1 MLIGLPRTMH
11 ASYEPAQLGTVARIA
26 GVYAAIGTGLGLLA
40 LRRYRNGL
48 YILAGLACYMNF
60 QYGPYGVAHPISFF
74 VSIYDVTHAIGVDN
88 FSKLPGMAKC
98 TSNNTCTQ
106 LGQYEYHPAWAVD
119 FYDRFVLGDAVRRG
133 RLYVHIWLNTV
144 ALVLGLVQFRGDI
157 RKAYPRVHRTVGWLA
172 TALCSVS
179 VCSSMT
185 LAVEHGTVESYGGKL
200 AVAGWFE
207 MAACVLVPLVIGVQ
221 KAQQR
226 DFTAHRRWMVRWS
239 GAMWG
244 AFLVFRAIFL
254 VMGPLLRWNKN
265 ASTLTA
271 VWASAPIGMGVA
283 EVMNGG
289 RKQSAEKAA

>member
-1 MLIGLPRTMH
+1 MLSDRAT
-11 ASYEPAQLGTVARIA
+11 Q
-26 GVYAAIGTGLGLLA
+26 
-40 LRRYRNGL
+40 
-48 YILAGLACYMNF
+48 
-60 QYGPYGVAHPISFF
+60 
-74 VSIYDVTHAIGVDN
+74 VSRPVLVTWPWAN
-88 FSKLPGMAKC
+88 SKLPGMAKC
-98 TSNNTCTQ
+98 TSNNACTQ
-106 LGQYEYHPAWAVD
+106 FGQYEYHPAWAAD

-144 ALVLGLVQFRGDI
+144 ALVLGLVQFRGDL

-207 MAACVLVPLVIGVQ
+207 MAACVLVPLVIGVR
-221 KAQQR
+221 KAQRR
-226 DFTAHRRWMVRWS
+226 DFAAHRRWMVRWS

-254 VMGPLLRWNKN
+254 VIGPLLRWHKN

-271 VWASAPIGMGVA
+271 VWACAPIGMGVA
-283 EVMNGG
+283 EVMMNGG